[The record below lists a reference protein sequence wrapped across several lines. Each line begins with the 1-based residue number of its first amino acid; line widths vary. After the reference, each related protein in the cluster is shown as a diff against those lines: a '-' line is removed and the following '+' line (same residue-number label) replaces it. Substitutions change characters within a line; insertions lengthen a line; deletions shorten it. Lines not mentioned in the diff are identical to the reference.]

1 MERPISLTSRGVDLS
16 EQLRTMIEER
26 AQRLERFYP
35 RLIGCSVVIEG
46 PGHRHRNGGPY
57 AVALDLRVPG
67 ADPLLVTR
75 RKEPNL
81 EAAIDSVVVRAHD
94 LATVC
99 GSGEGGICDPDAGAA
114 ACPAEPTTGRG
125 SQVW

>member
-75 RKEPNL
+75 KKETRIETAVDAAFDAARRQL
-81 EAAIDSVVVRAHD
+81 EEFASAQRRESER
-94 LATVC
+94 
-99 GSGEGGICDPDAGAA
+99 
-114 ACPAEPTTGRG
+114 R
-125 SQVW
+125 